1 MNFKY
6 VGSWPFKSEK
16 RLEFVQYE
24 CFLHNV
30 KITIE
35 KSGLL
40 ILEGSKTDVLY
51 ITDNYISYFEE

>member
-6 VGSWPFKSEK
+6 VGSWLFNSEA
-16 RLEFVQYE
+16 RLEFFEYE